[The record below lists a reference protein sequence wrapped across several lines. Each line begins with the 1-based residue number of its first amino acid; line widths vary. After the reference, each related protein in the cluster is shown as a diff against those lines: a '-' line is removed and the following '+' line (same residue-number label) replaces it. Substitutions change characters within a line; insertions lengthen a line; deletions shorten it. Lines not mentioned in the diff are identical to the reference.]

1 MHRLVF
7 AAVVSVVLFSTSY
20 SAQQPGAP
28 PATSATGDFVRD
40 VRAILEQHCYE
51 CHGPDKQ
58 MNGFRLDRRRD
69 AMRGGTLPVIGPGSS
84 KSSRLYLRLT
94 GTSYGRQMPFEE
106 EPLSSAE
113 ITTIKDWIDQ
123 GAAWPEH
130 PSRRPVG
137 PPPPPPPPPAPPPPP
152 P

>member
-7 AAVVSVVLFSTSY
+7 AAVVSAFLFSTSY
-20 SAQQPGAP
+20 SAQQPATQ
-28 PATSATGDFVRD
+28 PATTATVDFVRD
-40 VRAILEQHCYE
+40 VRPILEQHCYE

-94 GTSYGRQMPFEE
+94 GTSYGHQMPFEE

-123 GAAWPEH
+123 GAAWP
-130 PSRRPVG
+130 G
-137 PPPPPPPPPAPPPPP
+137 PAARDAVSPPRATAAR
-152 P
+152 

>member
-7 AAVVSVVLFSTSY
+7 AAVVSVFLFSTSY
-20 SAQQPGAP
+20 SAQQLATQ
-28 PATSATGDFVRD
+28 PATTAKVDFVRD
-40 VRAILEQHCYE
+40 VQPILEQHCYE

-94 GTSYGRQMPFEE
+94 GTSYGHQMPFEE
-106 EPLSSAE
+106 EPLTSAE

-123 GAAWPEH
+123 GAALAG
-130 PSRRPVG
+130 SATGGVG
-137 PPPPPPPPPAPPPPP
+137 GAPPDPAARAGGPGARR
-152 P
+152 